1 MRIWSAVLKEPN
13 APVVQQMENTPSK
26 KFRLVKVLGKTKRNF
41 PTIYS
46 LEWCAKDNFFTGKEG
61 LFY

>member
-1 MRIWSAVLKEPN
+1 
-13 APVVQQMENTPSK
+13 MENTPSK

-46 LEWCAKDNFFTGKEG
+46 LEWCAKDNFFTGKEE